1 MNTMKTA
8 LLLLAMNVLGTSF
21 ANAQSYVTIIY
32 DSKHLAIVGANAAV
46 RSTAEIAHN
55 SYLKTIRE
63 RLDDI
68 NINVSA
74 VVAVQDMI
82 YRSLTEVD
90 QALKSGL
97 TVQQIGRISSEIIRE
112 CNGMVQTARDAP
124 HLLLFAEGV
133 ARQMKDRGV
142 ALVAEVSDFVL
153 KEGQNVLMDYG
164 KCDAL
169 LRKIVLE
176 LRVMRSLAYSMHRSM
191 YLAKFKGIFRTL
203 NPYGQFVNRD
213 KRLVDGI
220 IFNINSLN
228 DN

>member
-1 MNTMKTA
+1 MNTIKTI
-8 LLLLAMNVLGTSF
+8 LLLLAMTLPGATS
-21 ANAQSYVTIIY
+21 NAQSYVTIIY
-32 DSKHLAIVGANAAV
+32 DSKHLAIVGANAAI
-46 RSTAEIAHN
+46 RSAAEIAHN
-55 SYLKTIRE
+55 SNLKTIRE

-68 NINVSA
+68 NINISA

-82 YRSLTEVD
+82 HRSLTEVD
-90 QALKSGL
+90 KALSSGL
-97 TVQQIGRISSEIIRE
+97 TVLQIGRISTEIIHE

-164 KCDAL
+164 KRDAL

-191 YLAKFKGIFRTL
+191 YLAKFNGIFRTL
-203 NPYGQFVNRD
+203 NPYRHFVNRD

-220 IFNINSLN
+220 IFNINALN
-228 DN
+228 D